1 MSDEYVFKRC
11 KCTHNNL
18 FFRSRG
24 KLNYVIF
31 VPEYFVTENMEIAEL
46 YKCFM
51 ECGKVT
57 TDSRNCP
64 EGSMFIALKGETF
77 NGNAFAAQALK
88 QGCRYAVIDES
99 EYAGEGTIL
108 VDNCLQALQQLA
120 NYHRR
125 QLKTPVIG
133 ITGTNGKTTTK
144 ELISTV
150 LSRKFNTLYTEGN
163 FNNHI
168 GVPLTLLR
176 LTKEHEMAVVEMGAN
191 HPGEIKT
198 LVHIA
203 EPDYGIITNVGKA
216 HLQGFGSFE
225 GVIRTKG
232 ELYDF
237 LRDKGGATIF
247 IQNENPYLNGIA
259 EGLTCVRYGQTA
271 GLYVSGEL
279 ISCSPFLSFRW
290 TAEGVSHEVNTHLIG
305 SYNLDNMLAAAAIGR
320 YFGVSD
326 DDISSALASY
336 LPHNNRSQLKETADN
351 KLIVDAYNAN
361 PTSMMAALKNFRQ
374 VEAPHKMVILG
385 DMKELGEA
393 SREEHQKVV
402 DYLKECGFDR
412 VVLVGPEFAAATH
425 SYQTFQHVDEVLA
438 DIRMHKPQE
447 YYILIKGSNSMK
459 LSQLPEYL

>member
-77 NGNAFAAQALK
+77 NGNAFAVQALK
-88 QGCRYAVIDES
+88 QGCRYAVIDEP
-99 EYAGEGTIL
+99 EYAGEDTIL

-237 LRDKGGATIF
+237 LRAKGGATIF

-290 TAEGVSHEVNTHLIG
+290 IAEGVSHEVNTHLIG

-438 DIRMHKPQE
+438 DIRIHKPQG

-459 LSQLPEYL
+459 LSQLPESL

>member
-1 MSDEYVFKRC
+1 MSDKYVFKRC

-237 LRDKGGATIF
+237 LRAKGGATIF

-326 DDISSALASY
+326 DDISSALVSY

-438 DIRMHKPQE
+438 DIRMHKPQG

>member
-237 LRDKGGATIF
+237 LRAKGGATIF

-326 DDISSALASY
+326 DDISSALVSY

>member
-237 LRDKGGATIF
+237 LRAKGGATIF

-271 GLYVSGEL
+271 GLYVSGEP

-374 VEAPHKMVILG
+374 IEAPHKMVILG

-438 DIRMHKPQE
+438 DIRIHKPQG

>member
-237 LRDKGGATIF
+237 LRAKGGATIF

-326 DDISSALASY
+326 DDISSALVSY

-425 SYQTFQHVDEVLA
+425 SYQTFQHVDEALA
-438 DIRMHKPQE
+438 DIRIHKPQG

>member
-237 LRDKGGATIF
+237 LRAKGGATIF

-374 VEAPHKMVILG
+374 IEAPHKMVILG

-412 VVLVGPEFAAATH
+412 VVLVGPEFAAAIH

-438 DIRMHKPQE
+438 DIRIHKPQG

>member
-163 FNNHI
+163 FNNEI
-168 GVPLTLLR
+168 GLPLTVFRLR
-176 LTKEHEMAVVEMGAN
+176 DDDEVAVLEMGISDF
-191 HPGEIKT
+191 GEMDRLSK
-198 LVHIA
+198 IA
-203 EPDYGIITNVGKA
+203 QPDISVITNIGLCHLENLKTRDGILKA
-216 HLQGFGSFE
+216 KTE
-225 GVIRTKG
+225 
-232 ELYDF
+232 
-237 LRDKGGATIF
+237 IF
-247 IQNENPYLNGIA
+247 NNMKPDGIAILNGDDDK
-259 EGLTCVRYGQTA
+259 
-271 GLYVSGEL
+271 L
-279 ISCSPFLSFRW
+279 I
-290 TAEGVSHEVNTHLIG
+290 TVDEVNGKKPERFGINYKDGVYAKDIENLGLSGTKFVISGLNCVDGCKDFEVTVPVPGHHMI
-305 SYNLDNMLAAAAIGR
+305 YNALAAACVGAALELTSTQIADGIADLKTISGR
-320 YFGVSD
+320 NNIIKTSKYTLID
-326 DDISSALASY
+326 DC
-336 LPHNNRSQLKETADN
+336 
-351 KLIVDAYNAN
+351 YNAN
-361 PTSMMAALKNFRQ
+361 PVSMKASVDVLDMAIGRK
-374 VEAPHKMVILG
+374 VCILG
-385 DMKELGEA
+385 NMYELGEN
-393 SREEHQKVV
+393 EKNLHY
-402 DYLKECGFDR
+402 D
-412 VVLVGPEFAAATH
+412 VGQYIC
-425 SYQTFQHVDEVLA
+425 SYYDW
-438 DIRMHKPQE
+438 
-447 YYILIKGSNSMK
+447 
-459 LSQLPEYL
+459 

>member
-237 LRDKGGATIF
+237 LRAKGGATIF

-259 EGLTCVRYGQTA
+259 EGLACVRYGQTA

-374 VEAPHKMVILG
+374 IEAPHKMVILG

-438 DIRMHKPQE
+438 DIRIHKPQG

>member
-31 VPEYFVTENMEIAEL
+31 VAEYFVTENMEIAEL

-237 LRDKGGATIF
+237 LRAKGGATIF

-326 DDISSALASY
+326 DDISSALVSY

-438 DIRMHKPQE
+438 DIRMHKPQG

>member
-120 NYHRR
+120 NYHRQ

-259 EGLTCVRYGQTA
+259 EGLTCVRYGQTV

-438 DIRMHKPQE
+438 DIRMHKPQG

-459 LSQLPEYL
+459 LSQLPECL

>member
-225 GVIRTKG
+225 GVICTKG

-237 LRDKGGATIF
+237 LRAKGGATIF

-438 DIRMHKPQE
+438 DIRMHKPQG

-459 LSQLPEYL
+459 LSQLPECL

>member
-336 LPHNNRSQLKETADN
+336 LPHNNRSQLKETAGN

-438 DIRMHKPQE
+438 DIRMHKPQG

>member
-237 LRDKGGATIF
+237 LRAKGGATIF

-402 DYLKECGFDR
+402 GYLKECGFDR

-438 DIRMHKPQE
+438 DIRMHKPQG

>member
-237 LRDKGGATIF
+237 LRAKSGATIF

-374 VEAPHKMVILG
+374 IEAPHKMVILG

-438 DIRMHKPQE
+438 DIRIHKPQG

>member
-1 MSDEYVFKRC
+1 
-11 KCTHNNL
+11 
-18 FFRSRG
+18 
-24 KLNYVIF
+24 
-31 VPEYFVTENMEIAEL
+31 
-46 YKCFM
+46 M

-64 EGSMFIALKGETF
+64 AGSMFIALKGATF

-88 QGCRYAVIDES
+88 QGCRYAVIDEP

-108 VDNCLQALQQLA
+108 VEDCLKTLQQLA

-125 QLKTPVIG
+125 QLHLPVIG

-163 FNNHI
+163 LNNHI

-176 LTKEHEMAVVEMGAN
+176 LNPQHEMAVVEMGAS
-191 HPGEIKT
+191 HPGDIKE
-198 LVHIA
+198 LVDIA
-203 EPDYGIITNVGKA
+203 EPDFGIITNVGRA

-237 LRDKGGATIF
+237 LRAKGGATIF

-259 EGLTCVRYGQTA
+259 EGLTCVRYGQTP

-290 TAEGVSHEVNTHLIG
+290 TAGGVSHEVATHLIG
-305 SYNLDNMLAAAAIGR
+305 SYNLDNMLAAVAIGR
-320 YFGVSD
+320 YFGVPD
-326 DDISSALASY
+326 DDISDALASY

-361 PTSMMAALKNFRQ
+361 PTSMMAALKNFRLI
-374 VEAPHKMVILG
+374 EAPHKMVILG
-385 DMKELGEA
+385 DMKELGA
-393 SREEHQKVV
+393 VSHEEHQKVV
-402 DYLKECGFDR
+402 DYLNECGFDR
-412 VVLVGPEFAAATH
+412 VVLVGPEFAATTH
-425 SYQTFQHVDEVLA
+425 TFQTFQNVDEVLA
-438 DIRMHKPQE
+438 DIQAHKPKG
-447 YYILIKGSNSMK
+447 YYILVKGSNSMK
-459 LSQLPEYL
+459 LSLLPDQL

>member
-31 VPEYFVTENMEIAEL
+31 VPEYFVTENMEKAEL

-237 LRDKGGATIF
+237 LRAKGGATIF

-374 VEAPHKMVILG
+374 IEAPHKMVILG

-438 DIRMHKPQE
+438 DIRMHKPQG

-459 LSQLPEYL
+459 LSQLPECL

>member
-425 SYQTFQHVDEVLA
+425 SCQTFQHVDEVLA
-438 DIRMHKPQE
+438 DIRIHKPQG

>member
-191 HPGEIKT
+191 HPREIKT

-438 DIRMHKPQE
+438 DIRMHKPQG

>member
-198 LVHIA
+198 LVHIV

-237 LRDKGGATIF
+237 LRAKGGATIF

-326 DDISSALASY
+326 DDISSALVSY

-438 DIRMHKPQE
+438 DIRMHKPQG

>member
-225 GVIRTKG
+225 GIIRTKG

-237 LRDKGGATIF
+237 LRAKGGATIF

-374 VEAPHKMVILG
+374 IEAPHKMVILG

-438 DIRMHKPQE
+438 DIRMHKPQG

>member
-237 LRDKGGATIF
+237 LRAKGGATIF

-279 ISCSPFLSFRW
+279 INCSPFLSFRW

-374 VEAPHKMVILG
+374 IEAPHKMVILG

-438 DIRMHKPQE
+438 DIRIHKPQG

>member
-259 EGLTCVRYGQTA
+259 EGLTCVRYGQTV

-438 DIRMHKPQE
+438 DIRMHKPQG

-459 LSQLPEYL
+459 LSQLPECL

>member
-31 VPEYFVTENMEIAEL
+31 VLEYFVTENMEIAEL

-237 LRDKGGATIF
+237 LRAKGGATIF

-438 DIRMHKPQE
+438 DIRIHKPQG

>member
-1 MSDEYVFKRC
+1 
-11 KCTHNNL
+11 
-18 FFRSRG
+18 
-24 KLNYVIF
+24 
-31 VPEYFVTENMEIAEL
+31 
-46 YKCFM
+46 M

-237 LRDKGGATIF
+237 LRAKGGATIF

-438 DIRMHKPQE
+438 DIRIHKPQG

>member
-237 LRDKGGATIF
+237 LRAKGGATIF

-326 DDISSALASY
+326 DDISSALVSY

-374 VEAPHKMVILG
+374 VEAPRKMVILG

-438 DIRMHKPQE
+438 DIRMHKPQG

-459 LSQLPEYL
+459 LSQLPECL

>member
-57 TDSRNCP
+57 TDSRICP

-438 DIRMHKPQE
+438 DIRMHKPQG